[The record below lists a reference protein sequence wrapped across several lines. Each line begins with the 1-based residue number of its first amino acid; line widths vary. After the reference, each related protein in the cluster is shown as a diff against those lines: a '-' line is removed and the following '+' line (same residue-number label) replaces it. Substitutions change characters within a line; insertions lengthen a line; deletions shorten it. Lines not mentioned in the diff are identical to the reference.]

1 MPTQSIPS
9 ELLYRTSVLI
19 ESFSQ
24 IPSAPSFLKDN
35 LFPRVVTSSS
45 DLVSVE
51 FYRGNQRLAPYCSRY
66 SKGTG
71 RTARERESSSRSS
84 ARPSSSPFAT

>member
-1 MPTQSIPS
+1 MSGNAHEYKQSIPS

-24 IPSAPSFLKDN
+24 VPSAPSFLKDN
-35 LFPRVVTSSS
+35 LFPRTVTSSS

-51 FYRGNQRLAPYCSRY
+51 FYKGNQKLAPYCSRY
-66 SKGTG
+66 SKGTA
-71 RTARERESSSRSS
+71 RTARER
-84 ARPSSSPFAT
+84 AAVPIFTAFY